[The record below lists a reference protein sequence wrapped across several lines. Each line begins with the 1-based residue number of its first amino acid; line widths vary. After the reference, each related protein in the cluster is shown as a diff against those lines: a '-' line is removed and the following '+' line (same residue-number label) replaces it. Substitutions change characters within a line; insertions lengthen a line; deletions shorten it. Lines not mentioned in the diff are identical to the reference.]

1 MLILPLIVAT
11 SIGYLFISLLFKNIR
26 PFSSTLQVSLSIGL
40 GLGLVSLL
48 TFLSFLLIGQYN
60 RLFICV
66 VTILILII
74 LLTLNVIFSKNTPY
88 AQKSVLKHFS
98 LISILSVFP
107 WIIFFL
113 TCTLSANLHP
123 YGEWDA
129 WALYN
134 MKTKFLLFGG
144 TSWKAIFNELH
155 WSTQPDY
162 PLLLPLFNT
171 WSFALLGQNLL
182 KIPYLTSIVATF
194 SCGFLL
200 QTGLKKYTS
209 PLVGFLALVFLLANP
224 FYVYLGTSQ
233 YADVLLGYYLLAG
246 FVAITLLFREQ
257 DARYAV
263 ILAIILGLMTFTKNE
278 GIAIASILSL
288 LVVTYLW
295 IEKSFDQKFKKTATK
310 SFLIALIL
318 AISLTLYFKLA
329 LAPRNR
335 DIFIDPAKASLPY
348 LNWDGLVLILGQM
361 KAEALNRRWAFVWI
375 FSTVLILLGWTKVF
389 YKECK
394 IFSLFFIFYFMVL
407 ILIYMTTVHFELSWR
422 LKYTLHRI
430 YGYFLPS
437 VLYFVFYINWRKKE
451 LT

>member
-1 MLILPLIVAT
+1 MLILPLIIAA
-11 SIGYLFISLLFKNIR
+11 SIGYLSISLLFKNIR
-26 PFSSTLQVSLSIGL
+26 PFSSTLHVGLSIGL
-40 GLGLVSLL
+40 GLGLMSLL
-48 TFLSFLLIGQYN
+48 TFISFLWLGQYS
-60 RLFICV
+60 RLFVFIL
-66 VTILILII
+66 TALILIGLLI
-74 LLTLNVIFSKNTPY
+74 LNAIFSKKTPY
-88 AQKSVLKHFS
+88 IQQSILNHFS
-98 LISILSVFP
+98 VINILSILA
-107 WIIFFL
+107 WIIFFM

-144 TSWKAIFNELH
+144 PYWKAIFNELH

-162 PLLLPLFNT
+162 PLLLPFINT
-171 WSFALLGQNLL
+171 WSFALLGQNLI
-182 KIPYLTSIVATF
+182 KIPYLTAIFATF
-194 SCGFLL
+194 SCGLLL
-200 QTGLKKYTS
+200 QAGLKKYAT
-209 PLVGFLALVFLLANP
+209 PLVGFLALIFLLANP

-233 YADVLLGYYLLAG
+233 YADVLLGYYLLAS
-246 FVAITLLFREQ
+246 FVVITLLFRER

-263 ILAIILGLMTFTKNE
+263 ILSMIFGLMTFTKNE

-288 LVVTYLW
+288 LVIAYLW
-295 IEKSFDQKFKKTATK
+295 TEKSFDQNFKKK
-310 SFLIALIL
+310 ALKMFFMTLVL
-318 AISLTLYFKLA
+318 AVSLTVYFKLF

-348 LNWDGLVLILGQM
+348 LNWEGFILTVEQM

-375 FSTVLILLGWTKVF
+375 FSAILVLLGWKKIF
-389 YKECK
+389 HKECK
-394 IFSLFFIFYFMVL
+394 IFSLFFLFYFVIL
-407 ILIYMTTVHFELSWR
+407 LLIYMTTVHFDLGWR

-451 LT
+451 